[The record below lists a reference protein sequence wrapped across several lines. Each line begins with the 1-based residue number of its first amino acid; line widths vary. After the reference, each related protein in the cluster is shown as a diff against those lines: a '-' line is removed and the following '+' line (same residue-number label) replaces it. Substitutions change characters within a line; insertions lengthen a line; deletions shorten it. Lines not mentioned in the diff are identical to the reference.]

1 MGTVLP
7 KPIVKP
13 GINGFEYVPPQQT
26 FTIDTEL
33 SKLWGPTL
41 KGGDPPDEFSI
52 MPSLPEGLTFDK
64 VTGNIGGKPGK
75 IADLSPYTVTAKN
88 KGGATHCKIA
98 CEVVP
103 KHQGDLV
110 ERIIACTAYEELG
123 EFEEIVTQEKNDKKP
138 FNWMIWMVHRA
149 HLNDPTL
156 KKFDF
161 TNLKMPS
168 GLDEPLISPKLAVA
182 MASNDVI
189 EELLLPSTNLQNPE
203 AAVLAVSLRSNKK
216 IRVLNIDSN
225 TLRPLELESICRGIA
240 QQETPSLAE
249 FRCNNVASG
258 RQVFEAV
265 AEMVKANDFV
275 CKVGLEVKEAH
286 FRGVIDKQI
295 TKNNDAA
302 RKRREAAKKA
312 AEGGAA

>member
-1 MGTVLP
+1 
-7 KPIVKP
+7 
-13 GINGFEYVPPQQT
+13 
-26 FTIDTEL
+26 
-33 SKLWGPTL
+33 
-41 KGGDPPDEFSI
+41 
-52 MPSLPEGLTFDK
+52 
-64 VTGNIGGKPGK
+64 
-75 IADLSPYTVTAKN
+75 
-88 KGGATHCKIA
+88 
-98 CEVVP
+98 
-103 KHQGDLV
+103 
-110 ERIIACTAYEELG
+110 
-123 EFEEIVTQEKNDKKP
+123 
-138 FNWMIWMVHRA
+138 MIWMVHRA

-182 MASNDVI
+182 VASNDVI

-225 TLRPLELESICRGIA
+225 TLRPHELESVCRGIA

-275 CKVGLEVKEAH
+275 CKVDCGALEKPEELQIEYNKLYDSVRQANRRWRIWLLLLLLTDTVTNFLGAWVALERWRTQEGLIAAFDGMNVVVNASLWVGIILPWAIWNSRIAKPAKLFQSQSIHQSSMNTAFFIMTRDPCYLKIGGVWAITISKFAATVAGAFVSPTIALLVRH
-286 FRGVIDKQI
+286 FYMSPMH
-295 TKNNDAA
+295 
-302 RKRREAAKKA
+302 
-312 AEGGAA
+312 